1 MGSKGGLRQLW
12 EKGHAPS
19 PARTIALVGMVGG
32 LCCVLAATFPATDA
46 APVGTLRVAG
56 AATLVGSLAVWL
68 FGDRMPRWGLH
79 LAVAVSSAGIA
90 VVVSQSASALDMFV
104 AAGAYL
110 WICVYA
116 GFFFSLPAVRAH
128 MAWIA
133 VTFGAAILI
142 AEPYVPLNAW
152 AFLILSLFV
161 AGETLGR
168 QSARLRLEAHTDALT
183 GLLNRNGLAM
193 EAKRAFALADRTGI
207 PLTAALVDLDNFK
220 QVNDDEGHMAGD
232 RALVELA
239 AVWGGE
245 LEPSDIFAR
254 LGGDEFLLILVG
266 SSREETAH
274 LFERLSFVSPAPW
287 SAGVVRRQPGEDLGS
302 CMANAD
308 RALYEAKGEHGSRWT
323 DYRVNPD
330 AGAPVSITSPRSRR
344 RFARLMR
351 RASAASRS
359 ASGF

>member
-1 MGSKGGLRQLW
+1 MGSAGGFRQLW

-46 APVGTLRVAG
+46 APMSTLRLAG
-56 AATLVGSLAVWL
+56 AATLVGALAVWL
-68 FGDRMPRWGLH
+68 FGDRMPMWGLH
-79 LAVAVSSAGIA
+79 LTVGVSSAGIA
-90 VVVSQSASALDMFV
+90 FVVSQSATALGMIIT
-104 AAGAYL
+104 ASAYL
-110 WICVYA
+110 WVCVYA
-116 GFFFSLPAVRAH
+116 GFFFPLRAVRAH

-133 VTFGAAILI
+133 ITFGAAILV
-142 AEPYVPLNAW
+142 AEPYVPLHAW
-152 AFLILSLFV
+152 VFLTLSLFV

-168 QSARLRLEAHTDALT
+168 QSAKLRMEAHTDPLT

-193 EAKRAFALADRTGI
+193 AAERAFALADRTGI
-207 PLTAALVDLDNFK
+207 PLTAALVDLDDFK
-220 QVNDDEGHMAGD
+220 RVNDQDGHQAGD
-232 RALVELA
+232 RMLVKLA
-239 AVWGGE
+239 EIWNAE

-254 LGGDEFLLILVG
+254 LGGDEFLLVLVG
-266 SSREETAH
+266 SNQEESAR
-274 LFERLSFVSPAPW
+274 LFDRLSFVSPAPW

-330 AGAPVSITSPRSRR
+330 AEARASSATPRRRR
-344 RFARLMR
+344 RFARLIR
-351 RASAASRS
+351 RASAASRN